1 MKFHLNGYPE
11 YRAQIDAMSTDDLL
25 TAVLCPDIP
34 IGKRALTRKTQTIFF
49 HPTTL
54 EVATGAAKEV
64 NDGRELPALIASDME
79 CGPGGAVVGTTNFP
93 SMRAA
98 AESGDES
105 LAYQMGVSAA
115 LEGRAAGYHWTFA
128 PCVDILGH
136 RDNPIVSIRSAGA
149 DADTV
154 IRYGGAYMRGLQENG
169 MIATLKHFP
178 GDGYC
183 INDQH
188 ITVAD
193 NPLSREEWDA
203 TFGKVYS
210 ELIEQG
216 AMSIMPG
223 HITLASYDEIDEET
237 GLYPPATVSKNLL
250 TGILRQRFGFEGIIV
265 SDATNMTG
273 FCGYINRFRAA
284 ARFLEA
290 GGDSLLFM
298 ADDEEYHTEMQK
310 MLAEG
315 VLTVETLKDR
325 VYRMMCFRRQYF
337 DSLAH
342 IPAPTPDKEATEATA
357 AAMVDKSTKVVR
369 DRKGL
374 LPYPITKDT
383 RIAHL
388 ILYSANSPDL
398 APAQELTQKLSAIAG
413 TVDEYVDAGP
423 SKTRDIAKSGDY
435 DLIIC
440 SILVNVAWGT
450 NSIKLCGPMAR
461 NMMNGWTRYSTPSIF
476 VNYFSPNF
484 ADDYHAVV
492 DTVINTFGYNRYTND
507 AVLRRIAGK

>member
-1 MKFHLNGYPE
+1 MKFHLNEYPE
-11 YRAQIDAMSTDDLL
+11 YLPEIDAMSTDELL
-25 TAVLCPDIP
+25 SAVLCPDIP
-34 IGKRALTRKTQTIFF
+34 IGKRDLTRKTQSIFF
-49 HPTTL
+49 HPTTV
-54 EVATGAAKEV
+54 EIAVGAAKEV

-79 CGPGGAVVGTTNFP
+79 YGPGRAVVGSTNFP

-98 AESGDES
+98 AESGDEN

-115 LEGRAAGYHWTFA
+115 LEGRASGYHWTFA
-128 PCVDILGH
+128 PCVDILGN
-136 RDNPIVSIRSAGA
+136 RDNPIVSIRCPGE

-154 IRYGGAYMRGLQENG
+154 IRYGGAYMRGIQDNG

-188 ITVAD
+188 ITVAN
-193 NPLSREEWDA
+193 NPLSREDWDA
-203 TFGKVYS
+203 TFGRVYG

-223 HITLASYDEIDEET
+223 HITLASYDEIDPET
-237 GLYPPATVSKNLL
+237 GLYPPASVSKNLL
-250 TGILRQRFGFEGIIV
+250 TGLLRERFGFEGIIV

-298 ADDEEYHTEMQK
+298 HDNEEYHTEMNK
-310 MLAEG
+310 MLEEG
-315 VLTVETLKDR
+315 VLTLKTLKNR
-325 VYRMMCFRRQYF
+325 VWRMMCFRRQYF

-342 IPAPTPDKEATEATA
+342 LPSPTPDRVAIEALSAE
-357 AAMVDKSTKVVR
+357 MVDKSVKIHR

-374 LPYPITKDT
+374 LPFAITKDT
-383 RIAHL
+383 RIAHYV
-388 ILYSANSPDL
+388 IYNSNTTDMT
-398 APAQELTQKLSAIAG
+398 PAKELTEKLSALSDHVEEFIDVGPG
-413 TVDEYVDAGP
+413 T
-423 SKTRDIAKSGDY
+423 SLKIAKSGNY

-440 SILVNVAWGT
+440 SVLTDFAWGT
-450 NSIKLCGPMAR
+450 NMIKLCGPMAR
-461 NMMNGWTRYSTPSIF
+461 NMMNGWTRYGTPSVFIS
-476 VNYFSPNF
+476 YHSPYF
-484 ADDYHAVV
+484 ADDYYAVV
-492 DTVINTFGYNRYTND
+492 DAIINTYGYNSYTND
-507 AVLRRIAGK
+507 AVIRRILGK